1 MRKIREG
8 RWLCRS
14 CGRENPGRNLSC
26 DDGCGRSRGNSRLY
40 LPHNSPIIVDPDLTK
55 MAEEQPNWNCD
66 HCGGANPGV
75 VNNHPVIACAHCGHP
90 RDSAD
95 DTYEARTY
103 APGTVPRND
112 LEANPRQQP
121 QQRRA
126 SKPPVRTSKQFHD
139 SIFGPLL
146 LTLIFAALIIITL
159 ASFIAPV
166 TISDGVVSE
175 RSWERSIEVE
185 ELQSIRT
192 SGWALPPGAE
202 LISEEMRVHKTIDV
216 VVDHVPRHTHRNAR
230 NKNRGRDL

>member
-1 MRKIREG
+1 
-8 RWLCRS
+8 
-14 CGRENPGRNLSC
+14 
-26 DDGCGRSRGNSRLY
+26 
-40 LPHNSPIIVDPDLTK
+40 

-216 VVDHVPRHTHRNAR
+216 VVDHVPDTRTEMRAIKIGEETFNCVLAISEMASSKISNALVTSLRCSPSKFPFIARSSRNVM
-230 NKNRGRDL
+230 